1 MILALKESVGILW
14 TRKLKLMKELCEAKP
29 SGTERLLSELEGA
42 SSWSSPGNLNLP
54 GTRDQFSGKT
64 IFPRTRAG
72 EGAGVGMS
80 QALYTRSARHVC
92 YYYRSSTSDHLAL
105 GPGGCGAL
113 P

>member
-1 MILALKESVGILW
+1 MVLALKKSVGILW

-29 SGTERLLSELEGA
+29 LGTERLLSELEGA
-42 SSWSSPGNLNLP
+42 SSSSSPGNLNLP
-54 GTRDQFSGKT
+54 GTRDQSSGKT

-80 QALYTRSARHVC
+80 QALYTCCALYVC
-92 YYYRSSTSDHLAL
+92 YYHRSSTSDHLAL
-105 GPGGCGAL
+105 GPRGCGPL